1 MLTLSTPITALSRVG
16 KQVAAQCRHLGI
28 ETVRDLL
35 AYFPFRY
42 EDWSHVSLI
51 RDLQPGQ
58 MATVRVRVEL
68 IQNKRSR
75 WRKMSLTEA
84 VVSDESGRMT
94 VGWFYQ
100 PYLAHVLKIG
110 DEIYLA
116 GKVDDGNT
124 GGWQMVS
131 PVYEKFSAGNIHTA
145 RIVPVYNSTR
155 ALSQKQFRFLV
166 KQSLPAVSL
175 LEEWLPGDVVSRA
188 GFLPLHQAV
197 IDVHFPSSLA
207 MADEARRRF
216 KFEELF
222 LFQLL
227 SQILRREMDQ
237 AIAPMIP
244 FSEEQTKQFVRALPF
259 QLTDDQR
266 RAAWE
271 ILQDMG
277 RKRPMNRLLE
287 GEVGSGKTVVAAV
300 AALNAA
306 RAGFQTAYMAPTEI
320 LALQHLETLSNLL
333 SPFGIS
339 VGIFTSEY
347 QRVTG
352 DAAPA
357 KEKQKAV
364 ILKQIEQGMVDVVI
378 GTHALIEDKV
388 RFKNLG
394 LAIIDEQHRF
404 GVRQRKLLREK
415 SGGGVLPHLLSMTA
429 TPIPRTL
436 ALVFYG
442 DLDLSLIRALPKERK
457 KIITK
462 IVSGKRARQES
473 YQFIR
478 QEVEAG
484 YRAFIL
490 CPLID
495 PSDKLGMRAVNEEC
509 EKLQKDVFPDIKIGA
524 MHGRLKPAE
533 RERLMREFA
542 AGEMPILVSTTVV
555 EVGVNV
561 PAATVMMIEAA
572 ERFGLAQLHQLRG
585 RVGRGAA
592 QGYCFLM
599 ADTPTESAKRR
610 LKAFLNCDNG
620 FELAEQDLALRGPGE
635 IWGTSQSG
643 FPEFQIASLDDVDIL
658 KMAKEEATRLSD
670 VDPELRE
677 HPMVKERFQEFIR
690 LIKTG

>member
-1 MLTLSTPITALSRVG
+1 MLTLSTPVIALNRVG

-42 EDWSHVSLI
+42 EDWSHVSSI

-84 VVSDESGRMT
+84 VVSDETGRMT

-100 PYLAHVLKIG
+100 PYLAQTLKAG

-116 GKVDDGNT
+116 GKVDDGRT
-124 GGWQMVS
+124 GEWQMVS
-131 PVYEKFSAGNIHTA
+131 PVYEKFSAGSIHTA

-166 KQSLPAVSL
+166 KQALLAVPF
-175 LEEWLPGDVVSRA
+175 LEEWLPEDIASRA
-188 GFLPLHQAV
+188 GFLPVQRAV
-197 IDVHFPSSLA
+197 SEVHFPASLA
-207 MADEARRRF
+207 KAQEARRRF

-227 SQILRREMDQ
+227 SQVLRREMDQ
-237 AIAPMIP
+237 AIAPVIP
-244 FSEEQTKQFVRALPF
+244 FSEEQTKQFVRSLPF

-266 RAAWE
+266 RAAWD

-287 GEVGSGKTVVAAV
+287 GEVGSGKTVVAAI
-300 AALNAA
+300 ATINAA

-320 LALQHLETLSNLL
+320 LALQHFETLSKFL

-339 VGIFTSEY
+339 VGIFTGEY
-347 QRVTG
+347 QRVFG
-352 DAAPA
+352 DASPA
-357 KEKQKAV
+357 KEKQKTV
-364 ILKQIEQGMVDVVI
+364 ILKQIKQGMVDLVI

-388 RFKNLG
+388 QFKNLG
-394 LAIIDEQHRF
+394 FAIVDEQHRF

-415 SGGGVLPHLLSMTA
+415 SGDGALPHLLSMTA

-436 ALVFYG
+436 ALAFYG
-442 DLDLSLIRALPKERK
+442 DLDLSLIRALPKDRK

-462 IVSGKRARQES
+462 IVSGKHARQEA
-473 YQFIR
+473 YRFIR
-478 QEVEAG
+478 QEIAAG
-484 YRAFIL
+484 HRAFIL

-495 PSDKLGMRAVNEEC
+495 PSDKLGMRAVNDEC
-509 EKLQKDVFPDIKIGA
+509 EKLQKDVFPDVKIGA
-524 MHGRLKPAE
+524 MHGRLKSQE
-533 RERLMREFA
+533 RDRLMREFVE
-542 AGEMPILVSTTVV
+542 GTTPILVSTTVV

-561 PAATVMMIEAA
+561 PDATVMMIEEA

-585 RVGRGAA
+585 RVGRGVA
-592 QGYCFLM
+592 QGHCFLM
-599 ADTPTESAKRR
+599 ADEPTESAKRR
-610 LKAFLNCDNG
+610 LKAFLECDNG
-620 FELAEQDLALRGPGE
+620 FELAERDLALRGPGE

-643 FPEFQIASLDDVDIL
+643 FPEFQIATLDDVDIL
-658 KMAKEEATRLSD
+658 RQAKEEAALLAD
-670 VDPELRE
+670 ADPELQD
-677 HPMVKERFQEFIR
+677 HPLVKERFQEFIR
-690 LIKTG
+690 LIKSG

>member
-1 MLTLSTPITALSRVG
+1 MLTLSTPIIALSRVG
-16 KQVAAQCRHLGI
+16 KQVAAQCRHVGI

-35 AYFPFRY
+35 LYFPFRY
-42 EDWSHVSLI
+42 EDWSRVVAI
-51 RDLQPGQ
+51 RDLVPGQ
-58 MATVRVRVEL
+58 AATVRARVEI

-75 WRKMSLTEA
+75 WRKTSLTEA
-84 VVSDESGRMT
+84 VVSDETGSMT
-94 VGWFYQ
+94 VGWFHQ
-100 PYLAHVLKIG
+100 PYLAHVLKVG

-116 GKVDDGNT
+116 GKVNDGRT
-124 GGWQMVS
+124 GEWQMVS
-131 PVYEKFSAGNIHTA
+131 PVYEKFSTGNIHTA
-145 RIVPVYNSTR
+145 RIVPVYNSTK
-155 ALSQKQFRFLV
+155 ALSQKQFRFLI
-166 KQSLPAVSL
+166 KQSLPAAPL
-175 LEEWLPGDVVSRA
+175 LEEWLPDEVVSRA
-188 GFLPLHQAV
+188 GFLPLHRA
-197 IDVHFPSSLA
+197 IADVHFPASLVRA
-207 MADEARRRF
+207 EEARRRF

-227 SQILRREMDQ
+227 SQILRRDMDQ
-237 AIAPMIP
+237 ARAPAIP
-244 FSEEQTKQFVRALPF
+244 FLERQTKQFVQSLPF
-259 QLTDDQR
+259 TLTDDQR

-277 RKRPMNRLLE
+277 RERPMNRLLE

-320 LALQHLETLSNLL
+320 LALQHLETFAALL
-333 SPFGIS
+333 SPFGVS
-339 VGIFTSEY
+339 VGIFTGEY

-352 DAAPA
+352 DAVSA
-357 KEKQKAV
+357 KEKQKTAM
-364 ILKQIEQGMVDVVI
+364 LKQIEQGMVDIVI
-378 GTHALIEDKV
+378 GTHALIEDNV

-394 LAIIDEQHRF
+394 LAVIDEQHRF
-404 GVRQRKLLREK
+404 GVRQRKFLREK
-415 SGGGVLPHLLSMTA
+415 SGGAGLPHLLSMTA

-436 ALVFYG
+436 ALAFYG

-457 KIITK
+457 KNITK
-462 IVSGKRARQES
+462 IVSGKHARQEV

-478 QEVEAG
+478 QEIAAG
-484 YRAFIL
+484 HRAFIL

-495 PSDKLGMRAVNEEC
+495 PSDKLGMRAVNDEC

-524 MHGRLKPAE
+524 MHGRLKPQE
-533 RERLMREFA
+533 RDRIMREFA
-542 AGEMPILVSTTVV
+542 AGATPILVSTTVV

-561 PAATVMMIEAA
+561 QEATVMMIEAA

-585 RVGRGAA
+585 RVGRGVA
-592 QGYCFLM
+592 QGHCFLM
-599 ADTPTESAKRR
+599 ADELTESAKRR
-610 LKAFLNCDNG
+610 LKAFLHCDNG

-658 KMAKEEATRLSD
+658 KQAKEAAAML
-670 VDPELRE
+670 VDADPKLLL
-677 HPMVKERFQEFIR
+677 HPKIKQKFSEFVR